1 MGKQISAIVA
11 MATDRAIGKG
21 GDLLW
26 HLSAD
31 MKHFKALTMGHSIVM
46 GRATFESLPK
56 GALPGRQNIVVTR
69 NPHFSAEGVTVAH
82 SVAEAIAAAHM
93 PGEVM
98 IIGGAQL
105 YAATIGMVS
114 TIYLTKV
121 EAQFADADVFFPAL
135 APDEWEEC
143 QTERHDADERNPLPY
158 TFVTL
163 RRKP

>member
-11 MATDRAIGKG
+11 MATDSAIGKG

-26 HLSAD
+26 HLPAD

-82 SVAEAIAAAHM
+82 SVAEAIAAANM
-93 PGEVM
+93 PGEVI

-105 YAATIGMVS
+105 YAATVDMVS

-121 EAQFADADVFFPAL
+121 EAEFADADVHFPAFE
-135 APDEWEEC
+135 PSEWEEC
-143 QTERHDADERNPLPY
+143 DAEHHEPDERNPLPY